1 MARLGHVSSRVAI
14 PVPLGHLVGLDHV
27 EDPTQLVHPVGSSDV
42 TGAQA
47 GDTAG
52 LVLLGAVACL
62 SLS

>member
-1 MARLGHVSSRVAI
+1 VILHD
-14 PVPLGHLVGLDHV
+14 LGHLVGLDHV

-47 GDTAG
+47 GDAAG